1 MVVRNFLLLPNAPS
15 INNREL
21 FHDCLRDVE
30 SHLAYVRCQTTTM
43 LYPITYSDDVTSE
56 KEASLLQPIQSLNC
70 ISLMLS
76 MTCDTWNSSID
87 QRVFVLVDYGCSLP
101 FSFLVLMKIFGL
113 FLRYFNYQP
122 YRIILI
128 VIEVLGYII
137 KEEE

>member
-1 MVVRNFLLLPNAPS
+1 MVVRNFSLLPNAPS
-15 INNREL
+15 IINREL

-87 QRVFVLVDYGCSLP
+87 QRVFVLARLRVFTSVLVSGFNEDFWSISSVLQLP
-101 FSFLVLMKIFGL
+101 TLPN
-113 FLRYFNYQP
+113 YFNSY
-122 YRIILI
+122 
-128 VIEVLGYII
+128 
-137 KEEE
+137 